1 MAAPTTPPQS
11 PLPAGAISK
20 RQAWILAA
28 RPKTLPAA
36 LSPVVVGSAL
46 AVDAGAFDPLPA
58 LAAAVGALLLQILSN
73 FANDYSDFFRGA
85 DTPERL
91 GPVRVTAS
99 GLISPQELRRGIA
112 AVIALSVLVGLY
124 LVWVGGWPI
133 LAIGVSAI
141 LAALAY
147 TGGPFPF
154 GYYGLGEL
162 FVFLFFGV
170 AAVCGTVW
178 VQAHSLPW
186 AVLVASVPVGLLV
199 TAILV
204 VNNYR
209 DIDTDRQAG
218 KRTLAVRM
226 GRAGARAE
234 YALLVVLSYAV
245 PPLLWI
251 LFDFRP
257 WVLLPWATIP
267 LAVQLVRTL
276 QTATDGPTLNK
287 TLGGTARLGLIFSLL
302 LALGIVL

>member
-1 MAAPTTPPQS
+1 MDPSLTAPITP
-11 PLPAGAISK
+11 
-20 RQAWILAA
+20 RQAWVLAA

-46 AVDAGAFDPLPA
+46 AAADGAFDLLPA
-58 LAAAVGALLLQILSN
+58 LAAGLGALLLQILSN

-85 DTPERL
+85 DTAERL

-99 GLISPQELRRGIA
+99 GLISPAQLRIGIGV
-112 AVIALSVLVGLY
+112 VIGLALLVGLY

-133 LAIGVSAI
+133 LAVGVAAI
-141 LAALAY
+141 VAALAY

-170 AAVCGTVW
+170 VAVCGTYY
-178 VQAHSLPW
+178 VQTLALGWP
-186 AVLVASVPVGLLV
+186 VLLASTPVGLLV

-209 DIDTDRQAG
+209 DIDTDRRAD

-226 GRAGARAE
+226 GRAGARRE
-234 YALLVVLSYAV
+234 YAATVLLAYVV
-245 PPLLWI
+245 PPLLW
-251 LFDFRP
+251 LLAGFDV
-257 WVLLPWATIP
+257 WVLLPLVTLP
-267 LAVQLVRTL
+267 LAVRLVRTL
-276 QTATDGPTLNK
+276 AAATDGPTLNK
-287 TLGGTARLGLIFSLL
+287 TLGGTAQLGLIYSVLF
-302 LALGIVL
+302 ALGILL